1 MVRFVRFVTRVF
13 ALVLPLAAG
22 ITAASAQT
30 ATLPYD
36 HMHLAAAD
44 RAKAIEWYV
53 QHLGASRHE
62 LGDRVAFGKV
72 TMSWF
77 ERAGSPSSDGSV
89 IDHIGFS
96 FPDVAAKV
104 TELQAA
110 GAKVIAPAR
119 DVPGLFTLAF
129 VEDPWG
135 VKIELVQ
142 DGDRPG
148 FHHIHL
154 RLPDPDRALAWY
166 QERFGGERG
175 RLKGRI
181 DGLTYDGLWLLVQKA
196 DAAPKSEG
204 RAIDHLG
211 WRVRDLETTLAGS
224 RARGD
229 RITMEPRMIRDVR
242 VGVIEDPNGVRIELA
257 QRPQF

>member
-1 MVRFVRFVTRVF
+1 MVV
-13 ALVLPLAAG
+13 AAG
-22 ITAASAQT
+22 VGSASAQ
-30 ATLPYD
+30 APAVVPTLPYD
-36 HMHLAAAD
+36 HMHLATAD

-53 QHLGASRHE
+53 AHLGASRHQ
-62 LGDRVAFGKV
+62 LGDRVAFDKV
-72 TMSWF
+72 TISWF
-77 ERAGSPSSDGSV
+77 ERTGSPSSDGSV

-110 GAKVIAPAR
+110 GAKVLTPAR
-119 DVPGLFTLAF
+119 DVQGLFTLAF
-129 VEDPWG
+129 IEDPWG

-142 DGDRPG
+142 DADRRS

-154 RLPDPDRALAWY
+154 RLPDPDKALAWY

-175 RLKGRI
+175 KLKGRI

-196 DAAPKSEG
+196 DGAPKSEG

-211 WRVRDLETTLAGS
+211 WRVRDLESTLGAS
-224 RARGD
+224 RAKGD
-229 RITMEPRMIRDVR
+229 AVTMEPRMIRDVR

-257 QRPQF
+257 QRPVF

>member
-1 MVRFVRFVTRVF
+1 MV
-13 ALVLPLAAG
+13 ALAALAG
-22 ITAASAQT
+22 PVVAAAQT
-30 ATLPYD
+30 PVATLPYD
-36 HMHLAAAD
+36 HMHLATAD

-53 QHLGASRHE
+53 TNLGATHHE

-72 TMSWF
+72 TISWF

-96 FPDVAAKV
+96 YPDVAAKV
-104 TELQAA
+104 AQLQAA
-110 GAKVIAPAR
+110 GAKVTAPAR
-119 DVPGLFTLAF
+119 DVAGLFTLAF

-142 DGDRPG
+142 DAERLG

-154 RLPDPDRALAWY
+154 RLPDPEKALAWY

-175 RLKGRI
+175 KLKGRI

-196 DAAPKSEG
+196 DGAPKSEG

-211 WRVRDLETTLAGS
+211 WRVRDLETTLGAS
-224 RARGD
+224 RAKGD
-229 RITMEPRMIRDVR
+229 KVTMEPRMIRDVK

-257 QRPQF
+257 QRPVF